1 MVITARRGL
10 VVLILILL
18 ILGLGFAVLDYNYL
32 GIGQVGDQGLF
43 YISEI
48 QDTNNNESYTVEFH
62 GVSFTFMH
70 YNLPVF
76 YDENGTAHTVVD
88 APNTAHFML
97 TYPDDEVDYL
107 NLSVGGF
114 APVRPFSPLRPVL
127 GDNVTPKAGVAT
139 AFTPQLHF
147 KWVYVVAV

>member
-1 MVITARRGL
+1 MVSTARRAL
-10 VVLILILL
+10 IVVVLIAMLL
-18 ILGLGFAVLDYNYL
+18 GVGFAVLDYNYL
-32 GIGQVGDQGLF
+32 GIGQVDEHGLF
-43 YISEI
+43 YISGI
-48 QDTNNNESYTVEFH
+48 QDTNNNESYTIEFH

-97 TYPDDEVDYL
+97 MYPDDEVEYL
-107 NLSVGGF
+107 NLSVGGY
-114 APVRPFSPLRPVL
+114 APVRPVSPLRPVL
-127 GDNVTPKAGVAT
+127 GDHITPNAGVAT

-147 KWVYVVAV
+147 KWVYLVAV

>member
-1 MVITARRGL
+1 MVSTARRAL
-10 VVLILILL
+10 IVVVLIAMLL
-18 ILGLGFAVLDYNYL
+18 GVGFAVLDYNYL
-32 GIGQVGDQGLF
+32 GIGQVDEHGLF
-43 YISEI
+43 YISGI
-48 QDTNNNESYTVEFH
+48 QDTNNNESYTIEFH

-97 TYPDDEVDYL
+97 MYPDDEVEYL
-107 NLSVGGF
+107 NLSVGGY
-114 APVRPFSPLRPVL
+114 APVRPVSPLRPVL
-127 GDNVTPKAGVAT
+127 GGHITPNAGVAT

-147 KWVYVVAV
+147 KWVYLVAV